1 MKIHILG
8 VCGTFMG
15 GVALLAREQGH
26 DVAGTD
32 ANTYPPMSVQL
43 QQAGIRLHEGYTPA
57 VFDSRP
63 DLVVIGNALSR
74 GNPCVEYVLA
84 AGLPYVSGPQW
95 LYESVL
101 ARRHVLAVAGTH
113 GKSSTSS
120 MLAWIL
126 EQAGMQP
133 GFLIGAV
140 PDNFGR
146 SARCGAGDTFV
157 VEADEYDCA
166 FFDKRAKFL
175 HYRPRTAVINN
186 IEFDHA
192 DIFPDIAAIR
202 REFHH
207 LLRSVPANGTVV
219 VNGADAEIGRVLAM
233 GCWTPVQRFGTGDF
247 PWRVEAE
254 SPDWTTCRIR
264 SPGDPAG
271 VTVRWDMLGEHN
283 AVNAT
288 AAATAAC
295 AVDVAPRVA
304 ASALA
309 GFRGV
314 QRRLQRLGVA
324 GGITVYDDFAHHPTA
339 IRATLGA
346 LRRHVGAQRIIAVM
360 EPRSNTM
367 KLGVHAGELAPSLA
381 EADLALILRPPGLTW
396 DLALAVADSR
406 TPCRV
411 FDDVETLL
419 EQLARQCRPGDHVLI
434 MSNGSFGG
442 LHRRLLAR
450 LA

>member
-1 MKIHILG
+1 MNIHILG
-8 VCGTFMG
+8 ICGTFMG
-15 GVALLAREQGH
+15 GLALLARELGH

-43 QQAGIRLHEGYTPA
+43 QQAGIRLHEGYVPA
-57 VFDSRP
+57 VFDTRP

-74 GNPCVEYVLA
+74 GNPCVEYVLDT
-84 AGLPYVSGPQW
+84 GLPYVSGPQW
-95 LYESVL
+95 LYEAAL

-126 EQAGMQP
+126 EHAGRRP

-140 PDNFGR
+140 PGNFGV
-146 SARCGAGDTFV
+146 SARLGAGDAFV

-175 HYRPRTAVINN
+175 HYRPRTVIINN

-192 DIFPDIAAIR
+192 DIFPDMGAIR

-207 LLRSVPANGTVV
+207 LVRTVPATGALV
-219 VNGADAEIGRVLAM
+219 VNGEDAEITRVLGQ
-233 GCWTPVQRFGTGDF
+233 GCWTPVQQFGQGDF
-247 PWRVEAE
+247 AWGVDGDA
-254 SPDWTTCRIR
+254 SDWTAFRVR
-264 SPGDPAG
+264 FPGG
-271 VTVRWDMLGEHN
+271 GHVTVRWGLLGEHN
-283 AVNAT
+283 ALNAT
-288 AAATAAC
+288 AAMAAAH
-295 AVDVAPRVA
+295 AVGVVPEVA
-304 ASALA
+304 ATALA
-309 GFRGV
+309 GFQGV

-324 GGITVYDDFAHHPTA
+324 AGVTVYDDFAHHPTA
-339 IRATLGA
+339 IRATIGA
-346 LRRHVGAQRIIAVM
+346 LRHHVGDQRIIAVM

-367 KLGVHAGELAPSLA
+367 KLGIHAGELAPSFA
-381 EADLALILRPPGLTW
+381 AADRAVILRPRGLAW
-396 DLALAVADSR
+396 DLEAAVAGSR
-406 TPCRV
+406 TPCQV
-411 FDDVETLL
+411 LDEVDSVL
-419 EQLARQCRPGDHVLI
+419 EHLAGLCRPGDHVLI